1 MEKMLSRMW
10 RVLESPPGLI
20 RSTADWKRLLG
31 GDYEV
36 AKKFLRIREGLVT
49 SIHCHATPPCGC
61 DHAVIVHS
69 PDDIVSVC
77 RCSPKRCPTTSINRL
92 DAVIYEVNL
101 SEFGAAIAD
110 ALSIKHEERSVD
122 GLSMT
127 WQIGTYVPRIGLRIP
142 LFLTVQNDSEDFK
155 HSVTSLIAVGD
166 IPFVLLAP
174 TDDHWRPEYDSLL
187 RGKNARFLAL
197 SDILNWNVKL
207 SARQPIEKIL
217 ADLLEQVL
225 PSAAEETVFRREGD
239 VWRIIYAGLSI
250 SLRHSTGLAYIG
262 QLLMNPNQEIHAAM
276 IEVAVAGTPAPLP
289 SPTDKGQNWPEDD
302 EYESSAS
309 TSETVPVG
317 SYLDQQAL
325 KEYDQRIT
333 AAKEELEE
341 AKTNNDTARI
351 ESLKREINIL
361 TKEAAHGTGLHGQLR
376 HGGDGERARQA
387 VSKAT
392 NRALKTIKKK
402 HPALWQH
409 LNSSL
414 KIGEYLSYRPE
425 KPISWAA

>member
-1 MEKMLSRMW
+1 MEKMLSQMW
-10 RVLESPPGLI
+10 RALESPPGLI
-20 RSTADWKRLLG
+20 RSAADWKRLLG
-31 GDYEV
+31 ADYEV
-36 AKKFLRIREGLVT
+36 AKKFLRIREGLAT
-49 SIHCHATPPCGC
+49 SIPCHATPPCGC

-77 RCSPKRCPTTSINRL
+77 RCSPKRCSTISINRL

-155 HSVTSLIAVGD
+155 HSVTSLIAVGNS
-166 IPFVLLAP
+166 PFVLLAP
-174 TDDHWRPEYDSLL
+174 TEDYWRPEYDSLL

-207 SARQPIEKIL
+207 SARQPIETIL

-225 PSAAEETVFRREGD
+225 PSVTEETVFRREGD
-239 VWRIIYAGLSI
+239 VWRIVYANSSI
-250 SLRHSTGLAYIG
+250 SLRHSTGLAYIE
-262 QLLMNPNQEIHAAM
+262 QLLRNPNQEIHAAM
-276 IEVAVAGTPAPLP
+276 IEAAVAGTL
-289 SPTDKGQNWPEDD
+289 SSSQNQADEVQDRSEDD
-302 EYESSAS
+302 EYESPVS
-309 TSETVPVG
+309 TSGAIPVG
-317 SYLDQQAL
+317 SHLDQQAL

-333 AAKEELEE
+333 EAKKELEE
-341 AKTNNDTARI
+341 ATANNDTGRI

-361 TKEAAHGTGLHGQLR
+361 TKEAARGTGLQGR
-376 HGGDGERARQA
+376 PRRGGDGERARQA
-387 VSKAT
+387 VSKAV
-392 NRALKTIKKK
+392 NRALKTINKK
-402 HPALWQH
+402 HPTLWQH

-425 KPISWAA
+425 KPISWAV